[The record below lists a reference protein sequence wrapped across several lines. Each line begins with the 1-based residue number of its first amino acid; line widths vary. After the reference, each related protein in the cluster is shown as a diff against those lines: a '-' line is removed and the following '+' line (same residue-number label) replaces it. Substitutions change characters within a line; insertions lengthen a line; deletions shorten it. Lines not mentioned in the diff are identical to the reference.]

1 MKTQFIDVSDLSP
14 KQVAI
19 IEEIIATFK
28 FVAQQNIL
36 SQDIIKKKEKLEQ
49 LHQEFDWLVADI
61 RVKEPINRSDIY
73 GIK

>member
-28 FVAQQNIL
+28 FVAQRNIL
-36 SQDIIKKKEKLEQ
+36 SQDIIKKKEKLGQ
-49 LHQEFDWLVADI
+49 LHQEFDWLIADI
-61 RVKEPINRSDIY
+61 RVKEPMTSDQ
-73 GIK
+73 